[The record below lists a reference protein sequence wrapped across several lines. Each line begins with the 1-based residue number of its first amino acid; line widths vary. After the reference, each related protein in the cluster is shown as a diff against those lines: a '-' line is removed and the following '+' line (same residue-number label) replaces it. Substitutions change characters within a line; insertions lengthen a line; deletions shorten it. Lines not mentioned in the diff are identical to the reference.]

1 MSIICDKE
9 NYRKSLNTACKVN
22 HRYYTNIPS
31 NISTNPNYVL
41 HCTSDLLIAFSSKSS
56 PIDMSS
62 KKQSWSNFI
71 NDSSTQI
78 IKDETLDWDL
88 NEIPSPQTNDID
100 YTIIDSKIDPFHPKN
115 YQSVRATSIE
125 KPNIDNNNQKKKTVT
140 VKYMLTMSASGN
152 TQKDFD
158 RGSTS
163 IPNGTSS
170 TIKQQPFSPPPYHSL
185 SNGFF
190 TQHHQRST
198 PSPDNEQIS
207 PLSNNLV
214 ETSSTS
220 NLVPPSAAGGAPV
233 SSEDK
238 RRCAVCNDIASGYH
252 YGVWSCEGCKAFFKR
267 SIQGTNEYICPAT
280 NTCTIDKHRRKSCQA
295 CRLRRCYEV
304 GMTKGTT
311 RRERK
316 YRKKAVSVCKITS
329 TSSNSNA
336 NNNSIKNNQD
346 HAHLVT
352 TTDTP
357 PTTTGTPSVSQINN
371 NNNNNNNNFSS
382 PQVPTN
388 KTTSDSSRI
397 PIAPADFIATL
408 SQASRLNLP
417 SKADTSRPLDD
428 QYFLQLLAKIFD
440 QELVVLIN
448 WAKAMPGY
456 TESLTLDQQVTIIE
470 QSWLDTLLLDIIER
484 SLERSD
490 DTLHFAPDF
499 IISRNRALSS
509 PGVGAICTSLF
520 NILQAFKEP
529 RTTHEEFIALKAAIL
544 INSIPAT
551 ITTTKSF
558 RLLTNQIYQSIQYA
572 CDSNPSVYQDNSI
585 RHFTLLLQLPHIKML
600 SSKLIRLFLDMRA
613 NDLLPQADLL
623 LEMLDA
629 QDLFDINNC
638 FLSLH
643 HDGNSLSS
651 QTPNFSQNLS
661 SNNNNI
667 NNNNNNTTPVMQSTT
682 MNNNSKVQSDRSTP
696 INYNKKQQD
705 DNETPN
711 SDDPNCQMNC
721 RMTSSSPMV
730 FSATISG
737 KRSPS
742 TPPLQFYKQPR
753 TESVPTPPSTNLHFP
768 INNSPY

>member
-1 MSIICDKE
+1 
-9 NYRKSLNTACKVN
+9 
-22 HRYYTNIPS
+22 IP
-31 NISTNPNYVL
+31 
-41 HCTSDLLIAFSSKSS
+41 HSSKSLS
-56 PIDMSS
+56 IDMSS
-62 KKQSWSNFI
+62 RKQSWTSFI
-71 NDSSTQI
+71 NGSSTQI
-78 IKDETLDWDL
+78 VKDETIDWDV
-88 NEIPSPQTNDID
+88 NEISSPQTNDID
-100 YTIIDSKIDPFHPKN
+100 YTIVDSKIDPFHLKN
-115 YQSVRATSIE
+115 YQSVRTTSIE
-125 KPNIDNNNQKKKTVT
+125 KSTIDNNNQKKKTVT
-140 VKYMLTMSASGN
+140 VKHMLTMSASGN
-152 TQKDFD
+152 TQKDFN

-163 IPNGTSS
+163 LPNATSS
-170 TIKQQPFSPPPYHSL
+170 TIKQQPFSPPPYHPL

-198 PSPDNEQIS
+198 PSPDHEQTS
-207 PLSNNLV
+207 QLSNNLV

-220 NLVPPSAAGGAPV
+220 NVVPPSTAGGAPI

-329 TSSNSNA
+329 TSSNSNTT
-336 NNNSIKNNQD
+336 NNSIRSNQE
-346 HAHLVT
+346 HGLLVT
-352 TTDTP
+352 TTETP
-357 PTTTGTPSVSQINN
+357 PTTAGTPSASQINN
-371 NNNNNNNNFSS
+371 NNNNFSS
-382 PQVPTN
+382 SQVQTN
-388 KTTSDSSRI
+388 KATSESLRI

-484 SLERSD
+484 SLERND

-499 IISRNRALSS
+499 IISRNRTLSS
-509 PGVGAICTSLF
+509 PGVGGICTSLF
-520 NILQAFKEP
+520 NILQTFKEP

-629 QDLFDINNC
+629 QDAFDINNC
-638 FLSLH
+638 FLSLN
-643 HDGNSLSS
+643 HDVHNLPS
-651 QTPNFSQNLS
+651 QISNVNQNLT
-661 SNNNNI
+661 SNNNNN
-667 NNNNNNTTPVMQSTT
+667 NNNNNNTTPVRQSTP
-682 MNNNSKVQSDRSTP
+682 MNNSKVQSDCSNP
-696 INYNKKQQD
+696 INYNKKQED
-705 DNETPN
+705 DNETAN
-711 SDDPNCQMNC
+711 LDDPNGQMNY

-730 FSATISG
+730 FATTMPG

-742 TPPLQFYKQPR
+742 TPPLPYYKQPR
-753 TESVPTPPSTNLHFP
+753 TETIPRPPSTNMHFP
-768 INNSPY
+768 MNNSPY

>member
-1 MSIICDKE
+1 MC
-9 NYRKSLNTACKVN
+9 V
-22 HRYYTNIPS
+22 
-31 NISTNPNYVL
+31 
-41 HCTSDLLIAFSSKSS
+41 
-56 PIDMSS
+56 DMSS
-62 KKQSWSNFI
+62 SDKRSWANFV
-71 NDSSTQI
+71 NDSMAPT
-78 IKDETLDWDL
+78 IKDETVDWDVT
-88 NEIPSPQTNDID
+88 EILPPQTNDIG
-100 YTIIDSKIDPFHPKN
+100 YTIVDSKIDPFYPKN
-115 YQSVRATSIE
+115 YHSIRTTPIE
-125 KPNIDNNNQKKKTVT
+125 KPTIGNDNKPKKNITIKN
-140 VKYMLTMSASGN
+140 MLTMSAPRN
-152 TQKDFD
+152 TQTDFT

-163 IPNGTSS
+163 LPNATTL
-170 TIKQQPFSPPPYHSL
+170 TIKQQPFSPPPYHPL
-185 SNGFF
+185 TNGSF
-190 TQHHQRST
+190 TQHHHQQRTT

-214 ETSSTS
+214 ETSSPSTI
-220 NLVPPSAAGGAPV
+220 VPPSATGGAPIC
-233 SSEDK
+233 SEDK

-295 CRLRRCYEV
+295 CRLRKCYEV

-329 TSSNSNA
+329 TSSNSTTTS
-336 NNNSIKNNQD
+336 NSNRNNQE
-346 HAHLVT
+346 HGLLVT
-352 TTDTP
+352 NSETLSAMN
-357 PTTTGTPSVSQINN
+357 GTSCQT
-371 NNNNNNNNFSS
+371 NNNNNNFSS
-382 PQVPTN
+382 LHSQKN
-388 KTTSDSSRI
+388 KTNSESIRI
-397 PIAPADFIATL
+397 PMAPAEFIATL

-417 SKADTSRPLDD
+417 AKVDSNRPLDD

-470 QSWLDTLLLDIIER
+470 QSWLDTLLLDTVER

-499 IISRNRALSS
+499 IISRNRSLSS

-544 INSIPAT
+544 INSIPTT

-558 RLLTNQIYQSIQYA
+558 RLLTKQIYESIQYT
-572 CDSNPSVYQDNSI
+572 CDSNPSVYQDNSL

-600 SSKLIRLFLDMRA
+600 SSKLIRLFLNMRA

-629 QDLFDINNC
+629 QDTFDLNRG
-638 FLSLH
+638 FLSINSDANNLPLH
-643 HDGNSLSS
+643 
-651 QTPNFSQNLS
+651 TPNFSQNLTD
-661 SNNNNI
+661 
-667 NNNNNNTTPVMQSTT
+667 NNNTKTASTMSQATLNNSKTQSNCTKPINYVQKHQDDNQNSNIDESNRPMNYRMPTSTPMMYSTT
-682 MNNNSKVQSDRSTP
+682 M
-696 INYNKKQQD
+696 
-705 DNETPN
+705 
-711 SDDPNCQMNC
+711 
-721 RMTSSSPMV
+721 
-730 FSATISG
+730 SG

-742 TPPLQFYKQPR
+742 TPPLQYCKQPR
-753 TESVPTPPSTNLHFP
+753 NELIQASPPTSMHFP
-768 INNSPY
+768 MNNSSY